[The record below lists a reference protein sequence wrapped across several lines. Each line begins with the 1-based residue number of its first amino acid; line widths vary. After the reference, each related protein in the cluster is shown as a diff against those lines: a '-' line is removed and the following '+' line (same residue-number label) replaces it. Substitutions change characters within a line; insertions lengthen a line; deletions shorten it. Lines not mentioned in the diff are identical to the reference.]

1 MDFYSVLLLNSS
13 FKFLEMEL
21 LNEED
26 LNSHETESGDDAVS
40 RNYDPD
46 SRFHSILIPGALS
59 GTERS
64 RSRSRSLLRQRQRLF
79 DKSTPELP
87 SSHTV
92 PVARSKRRSIIN
104 CGG

>member
-46 SRFHSILIPGALS
+46 SRFTRALS